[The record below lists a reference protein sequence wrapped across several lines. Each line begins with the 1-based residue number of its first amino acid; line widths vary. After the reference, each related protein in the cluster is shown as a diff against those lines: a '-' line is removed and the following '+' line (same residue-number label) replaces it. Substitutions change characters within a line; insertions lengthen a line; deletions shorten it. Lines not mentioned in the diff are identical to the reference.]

1 MGKNT
6 TGNLGMLQIP
16 ATNVRSQQQSKGLQP
31 GTPEYDEAIARQQ
44 AKQAEAD
51 LWLAEYIEQQQQPVQ
66 QAPAS
71 PGAEDSLRFSNVVP
85 AGPQLGAPD
94 MTQEQLE
101 AWQAQQQARADKEL
115 SELLKQIHGGNAGE
129 RQLTPVESPVEN
141 QLGSATYGGGTPQMT
156 PVEGA
161 PNATGSTAGRNTA
174 RSVQLMGGEDDGLFG
189 TGISGGDLLGSAIGA
204 GINYAVGKATEKD
217 AGDVG
222 KAQGE
227 AFEESYPKIVKSV
240 TGQLKPIAKAEYDV
254 KREFAPKDQRLQ
266 YEQFVGSEEAKS
278 LPEGY
283 VPGIREYAILD
294 SDVDH
299 IRRRGGAATDL
310 DIMRLQ
316 GPYMAESSMDQ
327 LYLTDRP
334 FLETRDTG
342 AQKVREL
349 LGSIN
354 MGGLSGGERA
364 EIERMNARRNLQR
377 GQAGGGGNLT
387 AIENAMQFGSRLD
400 QKRSQLG
407 QALQS
412 ATNFMAGSR
421 TGYDPIQAT
430 LGRSSGSGAVTG
442 NFQGVQ
448 PVQNYMAAGQ
458 TAPSNLI
465 QGSLEQDNSF
475 LGRVSRGGETLKNFW
490 QGGD

>member
-16 ATNVRSQQQSKGLQP
+16 ATNVRNQPLVP
-31 GTPEYDEAIARQQ
+31 GTPEYEAALATQR
-44 AKQAEAD
+44 AKQDAMRRQFVE
-51 LWLAEYIEQQQQPVQ
+51 VQ
-66 QAPAS
+66 
-71 PGAEDSLRFSNVVP
+71 PGAP
-85 AGPQLGAPD
+85 G
-94 MTQEQLE
+94 MTQEQAE
-101 AWQAQQQARADKEL
+101 AWQAQQQARADNEL
-115 SELLKQIHGGNAGE
+115 AEILKQIHGGNEGE
-129 RQLTPVESPVEN
+129 RQLTPVE
-141 QLGSATYGGGTPQMT
+141 GT
-156 PVEGA
+156 

-204 GINYAVGKATEKD
+204 GINYAVGKAGEKD

-266 YEQFVGSEEAKS
+266 YEQFVGSEEAKN

-327 LYLTDRP
+327 LAITDQP
-334 FLETRDTG
+334 FLQSRDLG
-342 AQKVREL
+342 RQKVAEL

-475 LGRVSRGGETLKNFW
+475 FGRVGRGAKTLENFW
-490 QGGD
+490 QGGN

>member
-1 MGKNT
+1 MAKNT

-16 ATNVRSQQQSKGLQP
+16 VTSVRSQPLVP
-31 GTPEYDEAIARQQ
+31 GTPEYEAAIARQQ
-44 AKQAEAD
+44 EQKALNDAR
-51 LWLAEYIEQQQQPVQ
+51 LNSFIEQQQQQPMQ
-66 QAPAS
+66 QAPTS
-71 PGAEDSLRFSNVVP
+71 LGAEV
-85 AGPQLGAPD
+85 
-94 MTQEQLE
+94 
-101 AWQAQQQARADKEL
+101 
-115 SELLKQIHGGNAGE
+115 
-129 RQLTPVESPVEN
+129 
-141 QLGSATYGGGTPQMT
+141 
-156 PVEGA
+156 A
-161 PNATGSTAGRNTA
+161 PNAAGSTAGRNTA

-204 GINYAVGKATEKD
+204 GINYAVGKAGEKD

-227 AFEESYPKIVKSV
+227 AYAESYPKIMAAIRDELRP
-240 TGQLKPIAKAEYDV
+240 TAAAELAV
-254 KREFAPKDQRLQ
+254 QQEFAPQQQRLA
-266 YEQFVGSEEAKS
+266 YEQLVGSEEAKR
-278 LPEGY
+278 LPAGY
-283 VPGIREYAILD
+283 VPGIREYAQLGA
-294 SDVDH
+294 DVEN
-299 IRRRGGAATDL
+299 ISRRGAAGTDL

-316 GPYMAESSMDQ
+316 GPYMAESTMDQ
-327 LYLTDRP
+327 LAITDQP
-334 FLETRDTG
+334 FLQSRDLG
-342 AQKVREL
+342 RQKIAEL

-364 EIERMNARRNLQR
+364 EIERMNARRNMQR

-407 QALQS
+407 QALQT

-421 TGYDPIQAT
+421 SGFDPIQAT
-430 LGRSSGSGAVTG
+430 LGRSSGTNQIAG

-465 QGSLEQDNSF
+465 QGSLDQDNSF
-475 LGRVSRGGETLKNFW
+475 FGRISRGAKTLENFW